1 MVQIWHSQGLI
12 LSSSVLLLYILYRLR
27 NDTIFSTSLSIRKST
42 WVVGIFN
49 LEGNLIENQINQKI
63 FEMQMVT
70 QRWISPWRVL
80 PLIESLLCMRS
91 INFIK
96 NVQHHYQAYTLPA
109 TQQCGY
115 LQNFIMIRK
124 HLNDMANKVIVDDK
138 MTEIFHTWDAKE
150 TSKLVFQ
157 YTSKYFI

>member
-1 MVQIWHSQGLI
+1 MSRNFSKVMVQIWHSQGLI

-70 QRWISPWRVL
+70 
-80 PLIESLLCMRS
+80 
-91 INFIK
+91 
-96 NVQHHYQAYTLPA
+96 
-109 TQQCGY
+109 
-115 LQNFIMIRK
+115 
-124 HLNDMANKVIVDDK
+124 
-138 MTEIFHTWDAKE
+138 
-150 TSKLVFQ
+150 
-157 YTSKYFI
+157 